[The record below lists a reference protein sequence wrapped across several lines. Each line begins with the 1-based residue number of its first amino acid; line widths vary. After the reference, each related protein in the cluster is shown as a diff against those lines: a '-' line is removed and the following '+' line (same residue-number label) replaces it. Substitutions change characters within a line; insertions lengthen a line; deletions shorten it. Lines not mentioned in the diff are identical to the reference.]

1 MARARWA
8 VLAAAL
14 AVGLSFTA
22 ACATP
27 YSHIPLGN
35 LMYRYS
41 LQTGEDTWIV
51 QHYDLLVFDNN
62 NYNYLDQLKAAGGT
76 TRMVWYQLWDTMG
89 AGDTTRYNTLA
100 QWCTQRGVDVET
112 MFLHYSEPT
121 TITINGTTYN
131 VPSYSSANPKSA
143 SRAYGY
149 IWGSLRWIFNVG
161 NPNFQQFRAEKVYA
175 SVTTP
180 PPGEVNVFDGIFA
193 DEAIDRK
200 VARQGDDG
208 VSSLSGGGIQ
218 EYSDM
223 PGSWTLHCW
232 DSAFA
237 QSQWYADWVALAQ
250 AVRSYLDGRGLS
262 AKITMLNAG
271 NGWWTSTC
279 EQGSKAAYRE
289 LWLIAGSWGC
299 NSDSALGLIKSQSA
313 AGVAQA
319 IHFEGRTSAYPNDPD
334 RVRLWALGTFYLT
347 KSDYT
352 YFTPE
357 YDPTGGGYGGY
368 MPNKWFG
375 AIEYNVGTPTGD
387 YYTFATGTDPV
398 GQPYKVYARKFTQA
412 LVLVRVYQNSSYA
425 NFSDSTAVSVSLGGS
440 YFKVRA
446 NGTLDTTA
454 STTASLR
461 NGEGAI
467 LASSGA
473 TESVTVTKSANK
485 TNAAPG
491 DTITYTITYSNQ
503 TSSTIYSA
511 VVTDQL
517 PSTVQFVAGSVKLN
531 GSTLSPDPVASGK
544 LSVSVGNLA
553 SAAGGTITFQ
563 VTVK

>member
-62 NYNYLDQLKAAGGT
+62 NYNYLDTLKAAGGT
-76 TRMVWYQLWDTMG
+76 SRMVWYQLWDTMG
-89 AGDTTRYNTLA
+89 AGDTTRYNALA

-193 DEAIDRK
+193 DEGIDRK

-208 VSSLSGGGIQ
+208 VSSLSGGAIR
-218 EYSDM
+218 EYPEM
-223 PGSWTLHCW
+223 TGTWAYRMW
-232 DSAFA
+232 DAAFIA
-237 QSQWYADWVALAQ
+237 SQWYADWVALAQ
-250 AVRSYLDGRGLS
+250 AVRAYLTAQGVGS
-262 AKITMLNAG
+262 KITMLNTGDVRLLASAEQAAG
-271 NGWWTSTC
+271 AC
-279 EQGSKAAYRE
+279 LRE
-289 LWLIAGSWGC
+289 MWMIAGAT
-299 NSDSALGLIKSQSA
+299 SANGDVRLSLIKSQSA
-313 AGVAQA
+313 VGVAQG
-319 IHFEGRTSAYPNDPD
+319 IFFDGRTSAYPNDPD
-334 RVRLWALGTFYLT
+334 RVRLWALATFYLT

-352 YFTPE
+352 YFTPV

-467 LASSGA
+467 LASSSA
-473 TESVTVTKSANK
+473 TESVTIAKSANK

-517 PSTVQFVAGSVKLN
+517 PSTVQFVAGSAKLN
-531 GSTLSPDPVASGK
+531 GSTLLPDPVASGK

-553 SAAGGTITFQ
+553 PAASGTITFQ